1 MPRKSPCPSIG
12 ATTPGRATAP
22 DGRRWLQINAAPD
35 GTPGADRAILLSV
48 AEAAGRLRRER
59 VLDLWFWQRKEP
71 GLRLR
76 FRARPGREEDASA
89 ALAPVLRGLVR
100 RGVARRWSASVYE
113 PEVHLFG
120 GPAMMEAAHRWA
132 LADAAVQAASLARGG
147 TGVTPA
153 VLTLAVLNDLFRRGC
168 DSGPEEVWDVWCR
181 LAAMHDIIP
190 GAGRPLPVVGLED
203 IAALA
208 PEACQ
213 AMAAA
218 NARLASALSRAWST
232 GRLTTG
238 RRAALSMVALFH
250 WNRLGLEPDIRRRL
264 IDGMTAALDPH
275 SGMEAI
281 LRAYRAAVSSA
292 PACAGV

>member
-1 MPRKSPCPSIG
+1 MPRKSPSPSTAGTI
-12 ATTPGRATAP
+12 PGRAGAP
-22 DGRRWLQINAAPD
+22 DGNRWLQINAAPD
-35 GTPGADRAILLSV
+35 PTPEADRAILLAV
-48 AEAAGRLRRER
+48 GAAVGRLRRER
-59 VLDLWFWQRKEP
+59 ALDLWFWQRKEP

-76 FRARPGREEDASA
+76 FRARAGREEEVAA
-89 ALAPVLRGLVR
+89 ALVPVLRGLVR
-100 RGVARRWSASVYE
+100 RGAVRRWRASVYE

-132 LADAAVQAASLARGG
+132 SADAAVQAASLASSGLA
-147 TGVTPA
+147 VTPS

-181 LAAMHDIIP
+181 LAAMHGIAP
-190 GAGRPLPVVGLED
+190 GAGRPLPAIGIED

-208 PEACQ
+208 PDVGR

-218 NARLASALSRAWST
+218 NARLAAALSRAWSA

-250 WNRLGLEPDIRRRL
+250 WNRMGLGPDSRRQL

-275 SGMEAI
+275 RGIETI
-281 LRAYRAAVSSA
+281 LRAHRA
-292 PACAGV
+292 PAVHAPV

>member
-1 MPRKSPCPSIG
+1 M
-12 ATTPGRATAP
+12 
-22 DGRRWLQINAAPD
+22 
-35 GTPGADRAILLSV
+35 
-48 AEAAGRLRRER
+48 ERLRRDSAI
-59 VLDLWFWQRKEP
+59 DLWFWQRKMP

-76 FRARPGREEDASA
+76 FRARPGRAAEASAEAMA

-100 RGVARRWSASVYE
+100 QGAARRWWCSVYE

-132 LADAAVQAASLARGG
+132 AADAVEQVASLAASGPA
-147 TGVTPA
+147 VTPV

-181 LAAMHDIIP
+181 LAAMHDIVP
-190 GAGRPLPVVGLED
+190 GAGRPLPAIGIED

-208 PEACQ
+208 PDACR
-213 AMAAA
+213 AMAVA
-218 NARLASALSRAWST
+218 NARLAAALSRQWEA
-232 GRLTTG
+232 GRLPVG

-250 WNRLGLEPDIRRRL
+250 WNRLGLEPDDRRRL

-275 SGMEAI
+275 RGLEAI
-281 LRAYRAAVSSA
+281 LRAQRATRSEAVPIHA
-292 PACAGV
+292 DL